1 MKAPSESFKISRH
14 FFFFFFFFFSFLHYL
29 LKIMC
34 VYCLPFKNI
43 FKDSRKE
50 KNHFKKV
57 TVSRQFS
64 IREIGSFGTDQL
76 RDMGRIQW

>member
-1 MKAPSESFKISRH
+1 MKAPGESFKISRP
-14 FFFFFFFFFSFLHYL
+14 FFCFFLFFFFSFL

-34 VYCLPFKNI
+34 VYFLEIKNI
-43 FKDSRKE
+43 FKDSQKE
-50 KNHFKKV
+50 KKIHVKKI

-64 IREIGSFGTDQL
+64 FCEIGNFGTDQL